1 MKETRLRPPPASGWS
16 VFGSDRAVWAGGSVP
31 GLAWTPLSEMQK
43 RCKELSLWVRDEGE
57 VESLREEGDVLDER
71 YFNKIII
78 KRRIKNFIYIK

>member
-1 MKETRLRPPPASGWS
+1 
-16 VFGSDRAVWAGGSVP
+16 
-31 GLAWTPLSEMQK
+31 MQE

-78 KRRIKNFIYIK
+78 KRRIKILFI

>member
-1 MKETRLRPPPASGWS
+1 
-16 VFGSDRAVWAGGSVP
+16 
-31 GLAWTPLSEMQK
+31 MQE